1 MNHFAPLSIA
11 LAIGFAFGPTAPA
24 QDQATTLLA
33 CSRDADV
40 VVRATVIASID
51 PSPEWHRLQFR
62 ADDVLKGTV
71 AGEFALMEPAGACCG
86 RSLFSLAPG
95 DVSVLFLRRTGALL
109 HPLGGGRGVVAAAPA
124 VVQHV
129 QALLTA
135 LAGGDAAVASLLA
148 ANLDSPE
155 PRIAADA
162 AHALAVL
169 PTIPLGTLQRDAV
182 TAALRSAVDRGAVT
196 AAPLLDVAARLGDP
210 AMLDAIART
219 YLAAARDDQRRLLRL
234 GLARCEPNSVL
245 GILPAAAGDDD
256 LRQLRATEVL
266 AQLPPER
273 SAPVLRRMLEST
285 RSPRV
290 QMCATEAL
298 LAAGARAE
306 QFERLVPAVVLRL
319 AEERHDRVR
328 KFRSIRPERP

>member
-1 MNHFAPLSIA
+1 MNHRTKSSFAIAIA
-11 LAIGFAFGPTAPA
+11 LAFAPTAAA

-33 CSRDADV
+33 CSQRADV
-40 VVRATVIASID
+40 VVVATAIASTD
-51 PSPEWHRLQFR
+51 PSPEWRRLQFR
-62 ADDVLKGTV
+62 ADQVLKGTL

-86 RSLFSLAPG
+86 RVLFSLAPG
-95 DVSVLFLRRTGALL
+95 DACVLFLRRTGALL
-109 HPLGGGRGVVAAAPA
+109 HPLGGGRGVVAAEPA

-135 LAGGDAAVASLLA
+135 LAAGDAAVAALLA
-148 ANLDSPE
+148 ANLE
-155 PRIAADA
+155 NAQPRIAADA

-169 PTIPLGTLQRDAV
+169 PSIPLGALQRDAV
-182 TAALRSAVDRGAVT
+182 TAALRAAVDRGAVT
-196 AAPLLDVAARLGDP
+196 AAPLLDVAARLRDP

-219 YLAAARDDQRRLLRL
+219 YLAAARDDQRRLLRD
-234 GLARCEPNSVL
+234 GLARCEPGSVL

-266 AQLPPER
+266 AALPAER
-273 SAPVLRRMLEST
+273 SATVLRRMLEST

-290 QMCATEAL
+290 QLCATEAL

-306 QFERLVPAVVLRL
+306 EFERTLPDVVLRL
-319 AEERHDRVR
+319 AEQRHDQTR
-328 KFRSIRPERP
+328 KFRAIRPERP